1 MSMLVRNIGET
12 PGLLTAMAAKLA
24 CSARHISGF
33 TPQAIKRDLQNY
45 SPAFRLVRIRFDD
58 KEVTA
63 SIAGSFRRTAYYR
76 PGIGCHLKPAIETT
90 LDEVQAPASHH
101 RADSKRNSQ
110 RWPHGER
117 TPDIHASL
125 QCLTDQI
132 LAEDT
137 ANGRDT
143 RALVI
148 IHGQRLLA
156 ESYAAYVSPMT
167 PLLGWSMA
175 KSLTAILLGRM
186 EALGLMN
193 MDAHDLF
200 PEWQHDRRSEIT
212 LRHLLQMC
220 SGLEFDETYAPGS
233 DATRML
239 FSSRDMSK
247 FALQCPLIHS
257 PGQTF
262 AYSSGSTNLL
272 TRWIHQRLGGTQQC
286 IDFLHREL
294 LQPLCMNNTLL
305 ETDTRGILV
314 GSSYAFAP
322 GRDWA
327 RLGLLML
334 NNGVSP
340 SGKLLNEHWVQG
352 AHANNTSS
360 NEPGYGYQFWLNKNG
375 ERGYRFP
382 SLPADAYFMLGNRE
396 QKLMITPSHDAV
408 VLRIGWD
415 SADYPM
421 EASFSRI
428 LAHIAAI

>member
-1 MSMLVRNIGET
+1 
-12 PGLLTAMAAKLA
+12 MAAKLA

-45 SPAFRLVRIRFDD
+45 SPAFRLVRIQYDD

-63 SIAGSFRRTAYYR
+63 SIAGIFRRTAVYR
-76 PGIGCHLKPAIETT
+76 PGIGCYLKQANETL
-90 LDEVQAPASHH
+90 LDEVHAPASHPG
-101 RADSKRNSQ
+101 AASTKNSQ
-110 RWPHGER
+110 RWPTGER
-117 TPDIHASL
+117 TPDINECL
-125 QCLTDQI
+125 QCVADGI

-156 ESYAAYVSPMT
+156 ESYRPNVSPMT

-175 KSLTAILLGRM
+175 KSFTAILLGRM
-186 EALGLMN
+186 EALGLVSIE
-193 MDAHDLF
+193 AHNLF
-200 PEWQHDRRSEIT
+200 PEWKNDRRSEIT
-212 LRHLLQMC
+212 LGHLLQMC
-220 SGLEFDETYAPGS
+220 SGLEFDETYAPGR

-239 FSSRDMSK
+239 FSSGDMSH
-247 FALQCPLIHS
+247 FAMQSSLKYA
-257 PGQTF
+257 PGQIF
-262 AYSSGSTNLL
+262 SYSSGSTNLL
-272 TRWIHQRLGGTQQC
+272 SRWIHQRLGGTQQC

-294 LQPLCMNNTLL
+294 LQPLHMNHTLF

-314 GSSYAFAP
+314 GSSYAYAP

-340 SGKLLNEHWVQG
+340 SGKLLNERWVQN
-352 AHANNTSS
+352 AQTNNTSS
-360 NEPGYGYQFWLNKNG
+360 NEPGYGYQFWLNRNG
-375 ERGYRFP
+375 QGNCRFP
-382 SLPADAYFMLGNRE
+382 ALPENTYFMLGNRE
-396 QKLMITPSHDAV
+396 QKLMIAPSHDAV
-408 VLRIGWD
+408 VLRVGWD

-421 EASFSRI
+421 ERNFSRI
-428 LAHIAAI
+428 LAHIRAM